1 LSDTIP
7 WSWPPETE
15 QPPMMEED
23 PREWRS
29 QPTKTLATFSKP
41 LKKEGKLSATPF
53 RFSFIFADVVLGFAT
68 PFAIS
73 S

>member
-1 LSDTIP
+1 
-7 WSWPPETE
+7 
-15 QPPMMEED
+15 MMEED